1 MTKTSLTHPL
11 QIAAVS
17 AGSGLGRIGITL
29 CPGKFDLHAA
39 TGEWHRDLAVDLD
52 RIRDWGAAAVVTL
65 LEPRELTLLR
75 VECLGKEV
83 VRRSM
88 FWFHLPVV
96 DASIPD
102 ERFEHRWIVAGEELR
117 SLLGRGLDV
126 LVHCRGGLG
135 RAGTIAARLLI
146 ELGMEPTNAIAT
158 VRRVRPGAIETSDQ
172 EKFLLRLSVMGK

>member
-1 MTKTSLTHPL
+1 
-11 QIAAVS
+11 
-17 AGSGLGRIGITL
+17 
-29 CPGKFDLHAA
+29 
-39 TGEWHRDLAVDLD
+39 
-52 RIRDWGAAAVVTL
+52 
-65 LEPRELTLLR
+65 
-75 VECLGKEV
+75 
-83 VRRSM
+83 M